1 MKHPLLVF
9 IYLMSSGYLFAQTAG
24 QFSSVGGS
32 GMGYTQALVNQIVG
46 DTKTQKEI
54 LSKRTGINEFTGS
67 PYVTDT
73 FSQVNIYYNE
83 ELIDQF
89 FYRYNALNEEV
100 EVKETNSLD
109 EAPKRLMADKE
120 IQIDLTGNKERI
132 MSFKTFIDKNKNTTN
147 GYLTLLLKGQNFDL
161 YRRIR
166 VKFTEGQKAQNSF
179 VPNTPNRFTQFTEYY
194 YQKDGINR
202 IDELKQSNSSL
213 LKILPNEMK
222 SKMKEYLKENK
233 LNIKQELDLIKAL
246 EFVNNPISN

>member
-1 MKHPLLVF
+1 
-9 IYLMSSGYLFAQTAG
+9 
-24 QFSSVGGS
+24 
-32 GMGYTQALVNQIVG
+32 
-46 DTKTQKEI
+46 
-54 LSKRTGINEFTGS
+54 
-67 PYVTDT
+67 
-73 FSQVNIYYNE
+73 
-83 ELIDQF
+83 
-89 FYRYNALNEEV
+89 
-100 EVKETNSLD
+100 
-109 EAPKRLMADKE
+109 
-120 IQIDLTGNKERI
+120 

-194 YQKDGINR
+194 YQRDGINR